1 MSQITLKGVID
12 EDFVN
17 YRVPSM
23 TLEFPHCTFK
33 CGENLCQNSPLVKEP
48 DIHTDVNKLCERYID
63 NPITEAIVFQ
73 GLEPFES
80 LDDVVEFIKT
90 FREEYNRDDDIVI
103 YTGYTEEELPDTIEY
118 LQFFKNIVIKFGR
131 YIPDQNPH
139 FDEILGVNLASSNQY
154 AKRIS

>member
-1 MSQITLKGVID
+1 MSQITLKGIID

-33 CGENLCQNSPLVKEP
+33 CGENLCQNSPLVREP

-90 FREEYNRDDDIVI
+90 FREEYSRDDDIVI
-103 YTGYTEEELPDTIEY
+103 YTGYTEEEVFPY
-118 LQFFKNIVIKFGR
+118 LDYLKQFNNIIVKFGR
-131 YIPDQNPH
+131 FIPNDKPYYDI
-139 FDEILGVNLASSNQY
+139 FLGVELASSNQY
-154 AKRIS
+154 ARRIS